1 MILLYNHSLILLYNI
16 EQTKFSLLYW
26 CWSLLYQNS
35 VREIPF
41 ILLYGSLI
49 LLYGSLI
56 LLYGSLILLYGSLIL
71 LYGSLILLYGSL
83 ILLYIE
89 QTQSTLEWKYESA
102 LPSLKTCRADSN

>member
-41 ILLYGSLI
+41 ILLYV
-49 LLYGSLI
+49 
-56 LLYGSLILLYGSLIL
+56 SLIL

>member
-71 LYGSLILLYGSL
+71 LY
-83 ILLYIE
+83 IE

>member
-41 ILLYGSLI
+41 ILLYGST
-49 LLYGSLI
+49 
-56 LLYGSLILLYGSLIL
+56 ILLYGSLIL

-89 QTQSTLEWKYESA
+89 QTQSSLEWKYESA

>member
-49 LLYGSLI
+49 LFYGSLI
-56 LLYGSLILLYGSLIL
+56 LLYSSLILLYGR
-71 LYGSLILLYGSL
+71 LILLYGSL

-89 QTQSTLEWKYESA
+89 QTQSSLEWKYESA

>member
-71 LYGSLILLYGSL
+71 LY
-83 ILLYIE
+83 IE
-89 QTQSTLEWKYESA
+89 QTQSSLEWKYESA
-102 LPSLKTCRADSN
+102 LPSSKTCRADSN

>member
-71 LYGSLILLYGSL
+71 LY
-83 ILLYIE
+83 IE
-89 QTQSTLEWKYESA
+89 QTQSSLEWKYESA

>member
-1 MILLYNHSLILLYNI
+1 ML
-16 EQTKFSLLYW
+16 
-26 CWSLLYQNS
+26 
-35 VREIPF
+35 PF
-41 ILLYGSLI
+41 ILLYLLAVEETSLI

-89 QTQSTLEWKYESA
+89 QTQTWAELKYESA
-102 LPSLKTCRADSN
+102 LPSLKLCRADSI